1 MAMFFC
7 KQQFD
12 FVHKTTIEKF
22 QKPKHS
28 KKYVFMAKCM
38 YWKCGVKR
46 KILPTK
52 AREMARETKQ
62 AAYNG
67 LC

>member
-1 MAMFFC
+1 MVSDWLKTQKIPPRTNQILAVVTTKLKKMAMFFG

-12 FVHKTTIEKF
+12 FVHKTTIEEF

-38 YWKCGVKR
+38 Y
-46 KILPTK
+46 
-52 AREMARETKQ
+52 
-62 AAYNG
+62 
-67 LC
+67 